1 VIIAPEL
8 ARAAGALLL
17 AACALSMCLPLP
29 ATAQVFE
36 SASSE
41 RVANQGAMCGA
52 LAYKS
57 DSAKPAGAV
66 DRCLDS
72 FFSALE
78 ALPAGDR
85 FNAASIAWS
94 AFPCFGAGARKERVV
109 HKALEA
115 AQQLGDFELVIGTL
129 YNQGVCYWNDRP
141 PQFQKALQ
149 SFEPFKNA
157 LAPFVNPSITDTPE
171 KVAGQAAIFRDAG
184 RKYVRFLDNARR
196 VAPKVCSGATDR
208 CLEDAWTLT
217 QRLKARMFHSRI
229 IQAMVERDSTGR
241 LSELLRAEYRL
252 AQHRESLRLGLRAGA
267 GAAMSPDGIGKES
280 AAIEQELRA
289 RFPDYARFYQGLAP
303 PIADLQA
310 ALREDEIYISYLITD
325 RFTLAFRV
333 SRREAPVFL
342 RLNGTSA
349 ELMELVTAINNGIS
363 LGATG
368 RPFNDD
374 LERAA
379 SQLLGPLK
387 IPSGAKIIIE
397 ADETLSSFPFA
408 LGAGNLNDSIISY
421 VPSAGA
427 FLQSRSAQ
435 ATRGPGGLYLGFGRT
450 SFPTPLPQLPG
461 VRQELRDSA
470 SVFGSRAVFSSADAA
485 ESDVYR
491 LSKQLAQA
499 QVAHF
504 ASHTVFDGGEIALM
518 LRPGSGEDGRL
529 TEREILGRLRLSA
542 DLVILSA
549 CDTATLNRQGDI
561 PGEAFSALTRAF
573 FAAGAKKLLVTQWRV
588 DDKAATHFVSAF
600 LADYAQSGD
609 AARALRSAQ
618 RALRADSRFTA
629 KDWAAWIV
637 VGD

>member
-1 VIIAPEL
+1 MISARKPR
-8 ARAAGALLL
+8 RAAGAALL
-17 AACALSMCLPLP
+17 AACALSIGLPRPVAGQL
-29 ATAQVFE
+29 FE
-36 SASSE
+36 SAASE
-41 RVANQGAMCGA
+41 RVASQGAMCGA
-52 LAYKS
+52 LAYKI
-57 DSAKPAGAV
+57 DSTKPLGAV

-85 FNAASIAWS
+85 FNAASMAWS

-109 HKALEA
+109 QKILEA

-149 SFEPFKNA
+149 NFEPFKNA
-157 LAPFVNPSITDTPE
+157 LAPFVNPSVTDTPE
-171 KVAGQAAIFRDAG
+171 KVASQAAVFRDAG

-196 VAPKVCSGATDR
+196 VAPKVCAGAADK

-241 LSELLRAEYRL
+241 LRELLRTEYQL
-252 AQHRESLRLGLRAGA
+252 VQQRETLRLGLRTGP
-267 GAAMSPDGIGKES
+267 GAAMSPDAVAKES
-280 AAIEQELRA
+280 AGVAQELRA
-289 RFPDYARFYQGLAP
+289 SFPEYARFYQGLAP
-303 PIADLQA
+303 TIAELQA
-310 ALREDEIYISYLITD
+310 ALREDEIYVSYLVTD

-333 SRREAPVFL
+333 ARREPPLFV

-349 ELMELVTAINNGIS
+349 ELLELVSAINNGIAM
-363 LGATG
+363 GATG
-368 RPFNDD
+368 RAFNDD
-374 LERAA
+374 LEQAVR
-379 SQLLGPLK
+379 QLLGPLK
-387 IPSGAKIIIE
+387 IPIRAKIIIE

-408 LGAGNLNDSIISY
+408 LGAGLNDRTISY

-427 FLQSRSAQ
+427 FLQSRSAPGVGG
-435 ATRGPGGLYLGFGRT
+435 AGGLYFGFGRT
-450 SFPTPLPQLPG
+450 SFPPPLPQLPG

-470 SVFGSRAVFSSADAA
+470 ALFGSRTFFSSSDAA

-518 LRPGSGEDGRL
+518 LHPGSGEDGRL
-529 TEREILGRLRLSA
+529 TEREILARLRLSA
-542 DLVILSA
+542 DLVVLSA

-588 DDKAATHFVSAF
+588 DDKAATQFVSAF
-600 LADYAQSGD
+600 LAEFAQSGD
-609 AARALRSAQ
+609 AARSLLNAQ
-618 RALRADSRFTA
+618 RTLRADPRFTA
-629 KDWAAWIV
+629 KDWAGWII